1 MSTPQMRAQWG
12 KAFADAIEH
21 AFPNIAAAVRNGLTH
36 DCAEFIQVLQNNSP
50 ATSQIGAVCVAVE
63 EAMNHII
70 NRNANLENEKVSL
83 RNDLSN
89 LHQQHTIITG
99 RLEEARLNNSRSA
112 ENRPRRT
119 TTDPKPFSGEEKD
132 VAKRQTEYVNWRS
145 QLIRAFSVDESTFTN
160 EFVRLQHIAGRLE
173 GTAYRLYRKKFD
185 NIMDHKNNPD
195 AWHWRTYT
203 ECFAELNKQYET
215 LDLSQTASQA
225 FDNLWMT
232 NKPFQN
238 FIAEFNSLAEECGK
252 TDAQKVEA
260 LQLKVSQELS
270 DEMSHQ
276 LLRPGKEDFHKWCEM
291 YQSIYDKLISKNHY
305 DKLRNARPNA
315 RQRQTQDQSSQPPQ
329 AQIQTSTQPSRT
341 DTGDPMVLDASQ
353 HSYISREQCIQ
364 QGLCLYC
371 KKPGHLKND
380 CTEKNRADA
389 RRQQAFQGWN
399 PNTHNQP
406 GHGRGRGQLS
416 RPWNNNQPWNS
427 NPYTTQQ
434 RTPSPAPQ
442 PPNQYNYFPTHNY
455 PQTRLRTLEPGPA
468 GDMASSACSSPSILT
483 PETESLQGKE

>member
-1 MSTPQMRAQWG
+1 MNTPQMRAQWG
-12 KAFADAIEH
+12 NAFADAIEH
-21 AFPNIAAAVRNGLTH
+21 AFPNIAAAARNGLTH
-36 DCAEFIQVLQNNSP
+36 DCAEFIQILQNSSP
-50 ATSQIGAVCVAVE
+50 ATSQIGAVCQAVE
-63 EAMNHII
+63 AAMNHVI
-70 NRNANLENEKVSL
+70 NRNAEVENENATLKD
-83 RNDLSN
+83 DLSN
-89 LHQQHTIITG
+89 SRQQHAMTIE
-99 RLEEARLNNSRSA
+99 RLEESRLNNGRA
-112 ENRPRRT
+112 TGNRPHRT
-119 TTDPKPFSGEEKD
+119 TTDPKPFSGQEKD

-145 QLIRAFSVDESTFTN
+145 QLTRAFSVDESTFTN
-160 EFVRLQHIAGRLE
+160 EFIRLQHIAGRLE

-185 NIMDHKNNPD
+185 YIMDHKNNPN

-291 YQSIYDKLISKNHY
+291 YQSIYDNIISKNHY

-315 RQRQTQDQSSQPPQ
+315 RPSQPQTKTPIQ
-329 AQIQTSTQPSRT
+329 APRT
-341 DTGDPMVLDASQ
+341 DPGDPMVLDAYQ
-353 HSYISREQCIQ
+353 QSYISREQCIQ

-371 KKPGHLKND
+371 KKPGHFKKD
-380 CTEKNRADA
+380 CTEKKRADA
-389 RRQQAFQGWN
+389 RRNQAFQGWN
-399 PNTHNQP
+399 PNAPNQP
-406 GHGRGRGQLS
+406 RHVTGRGQTPPPHAYGMPGSHSNHLS
-416 RPWNNNQPWNS
+416 PYGNQHGRRNS
-427 NPYTTQQ
+427 
-434 RTPSPAPQ
+434 PSP
-442 PPNQYNYFPTHNY
+442 N
-455 PQTRLRTLEPGPA
+455 RLRAMEYGEPCSTASPPPSTGSPA
-468 GDMASSACSSPSILT
+468 DFT
-483 PETESLQGKE
+483 PETGSLQGKE